1 MTDEQLRDLKKTI
14 DKATASFKGD
24 ITQLEA
30 AIGLAFVSEHMG
42 WKPMMLVHD
51 ARTIK
56 KYEEIIQLGRKDF
69 SYRNPNLAPEIGPKA
84 SKLVA
89 WELVQKGLSFWRA
102 VRGQEPGVRQPTVRG
117 AKA

>member
-14 DKATASFKGD
+14 DKAIVNFRGD

-30 AIGLAFVSEHMG
+30 AIGLAFVSEHIG

-56 KYEEIIQLGRKDF
+56 KYEEIIKRGNAAF
-69 SYRNPNLAPEIGPKA
+69 SYRDANLAPEVGSKA

-89 WELVQKGLSFWRA
+89 WNLVQKGLSFWRA
-102 VRGQEPGVRQPTVRG
+102 VRGQEPGVRQPTVRS
-117 AKA
+117 ARA